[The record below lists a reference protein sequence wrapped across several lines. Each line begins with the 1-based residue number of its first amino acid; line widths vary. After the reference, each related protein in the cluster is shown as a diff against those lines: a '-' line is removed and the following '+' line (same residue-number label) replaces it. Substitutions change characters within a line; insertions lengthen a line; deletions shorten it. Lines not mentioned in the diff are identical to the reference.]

1 MTTTSDKI
9 EVFSEGILL
18 DNSIISL
25 QEHTYKP
32 YGAPSFRNSDEI
44 RIPVH
49 FQDIILDVSESYI
62 YIEGSFKSTDVTK
75 KCYLSNNALAF
86 LFDEIRYEMGGE
98 QVAIVR
104 KPGITTTLKTL
115 ASFGPSQKGFLM
127 GCGWGLGDGNQ
138 AILDPASNVFSG
150 KLPLKYLMGFAEDY
164 TKGIFNVKQELILII
179 ARNFTNC
186 YMGEVAAEVKIEKL
200 EWKIRHII
208 PDDRQKLKI
217 MSRMN
222 KGGSNANI
230 LMPYRKWDLYE
241 LPSLRQT
248 SSDVWALRTST
259 CLEKP
264 RYLIIGF
271 QNSTH
276 SDNKEKDAS
285 KFITADISDIR
296 LYLNSTVY
304 PYERWNLDFSK
315 KLYASAYYTYENFQ
329 RSYYE
334 REMAEPM
341 QNFAEYLENPIFI
354 VDCRHQ
360 PEAVKSSTVD
370 VKLEFQTRNKQFPKD
385 TKVYA
390 LVIHDSCFTY
400 NVLNGSV
407 TNKSIF

>member
-1 MTTTSDKI
+1 MMSSSEKI
-9 EVFSEGILL
+9 EVFTEPIF

-32 YGAPSFRNSDEI
+32 YGSPAFNNSDEI

-49 FQDIILDVSESYI
+49 FQDVILDISESYI
-62 YIEGSFKSTDVTK
+62 YIEGSFKSRDAAK

-86 LFDEIRYEMGGE
+86 LFDEIRYEMGGGE

-104 KPGITTTLKTL
+104 KPGITTALKAM
-115 ASFGPSQKGFLM
+115 ASFGALQNNSLM
-127 GCGWGLGDGNQ
+127 MCGWGLKETNQ
-138 AILDPASNVFSG
+138 AIVDSTSNVFSG

-179 ARNFTNC
+179 ARTFTNS
-186 YMGEVAAEVKIEKL
+186 YIGEGLADINIDKI

-222 KGGSNANI
+222 KSNANI
-230 LMPYRKWDLYE
+230 EMAYRKWDLYE
-241 LPSLRQT
+241 LPALRQT

-259 CLEKP
+259 SLEKP
-264 RYLIIGF
+264 RYLIIAF
-271 QNSTH
+271 QDITC
-276 SDNKEKDAS
+276 SDNREKDATQFTS
-285 KFITADISDIR
+285 ADVSDIR
-296 LYLNSTVY
+296 LYLNSTVF

-315 KLYASAYYTYENFQ
+315 KLYGSAYYTYENFQ
-329 RSYYE
+329 RSYYG
-334 REMAEPM
+334 REMVDPM
-341 QNFAEYLENPIFI
+341 MNFTEYLNNPVFI
-354 VDCRHQ
+354 IDCSHQ

-370 VKLEFQTRNKQFPKD
+370 VKLEFQTRKSKFAKD

-390 LVIHDSCFTY
+390 LIIHDSVFSY
-400 NVLNGSV
+400 NILTGTVS
-407 TNKSIF
+407 NKSI

>member
-1 MTTTSDKI
+1 MTATSEKI
-9 EVFSEGILL
+9 EVFTEPIFE
-18 DNSIISL
+18 NSIISL

-32 YGAPSFRNSDEI
+32 YGSPTFKNSDEI

-62 YIEGSFKSTDVTK
+62 YLEGTFKSKDVTK

-104 KPGITTTLKTL
+104 KPGITTTLKTV
-115 ASFGPSQKGFLM
+115 ASFGMQQNNSLM
-127 GCGWGLGDGNQ
+127 VCGWGLNESNQ
-138 AILDPASNVFSG
+138 ALVDGTSHVFSG

-164 TKGIFNVKQELILII
+164 TKGIFNVKQELILIM

-186 YMGEVAAEVKIEKL
+186 YVGEVEADINIDKI

-222 KGGSNANI
+222 KGANSTNI
-230 LMPYRKWDLYE
+230 PMAYRKWDLYE
-241 LPSLRQT
+241 LPALRQT

-259 CLEKP
+259 SLEKP

-271 QNSTH
+271 QNSTYC
-276 SDNKEKDAS
+276 DNKAKDATQFTS
-285 KFITADISDIR
+285 ANISDIR
-296 LYLNSTVY
+296 VYLNSTVY
-304 PYERWNLDFSK
+304 PYERWNLDFGK
-315 KLYASAYYTYENFQ
+315 KLYATAYYTYENFQ
-329 RSYYE
+329 SSYYG
-334 REMAEPM
+334 REMVDPM
-341 QNFAEYLENPIFI
+341 LNFTEYPNNPIFI
-354 VDCRHQ
+354 VDCSHQ
-360 PEAVKSSTVD
+360 PEAIKSSTVD
-370 VKLEFQTRNKQFPKD
+370 VKLEFETRNSKFPKD

-390 LVIHDSCFTY
+390 LVIHDSFLSY
-400 NVLNGSV
+400 NILNGSV
-407 TNKSIF
+407 SNKSIF